1 MTAAALTANV
11 IPFDAGAS
19 VAAAGFLEHTP
30 AFALD
35 DGNVLLRTAQG
46 PVSVA
51 AHPGASIIVA
61 AVSGKQFVTG
71 GDDGRVV
78 AVSPDGTTQ
87 EIADE
92 KGRWI
97 DALVTRDD
105 GAVAWSSGKNV
116 RARDPSGSVR
126 TILAPSSVRGLAFLP
141 KGYRI
146 AFSHYDGASLWFPN
160 TTTPPDKFEWKGSH
174 LSLAVSPD
182 GHFLVTAMQENVLH
196 GWRVA
201 DKTDMR
207 MRGYPAKTR
216 SLSWS
221 GDSHWLATSGADAAV
236 IWPFKDKTGPIDKV
250 PLECG
255 ARGAKV
261 TRVAFHPKLPVLA
274 QGYEDGALLL
284 CRIPDGA
291 EIVVRD
297 PPRGGRA
304 ISALAWDKSGR
315 KLLFGTADG
324 AAGLLDMP
332 A

>member
-1 MTAAALTANV
+1 
-11 IPFDAGAS
+11 
-19 VAAAGFLEHTP
+19 
-30 AFALD
+30 
-35 DGNVLLRTAQG
+35 
-46 PVSVA
+46 
-51 AHPGASIIVA
+51 
-61 AVSGKQFVTG
+61 
-71 GDDGRVV
+71 
-78 AVSPDGTTQ
+78 
-87 EIADE
+87 
-92 KGRWI
+92 
-97 DALVTRDD
+97 
-105 GAVAWSSGKNV
+105 V

-146 AFSHYDGASLWFPN
+146 AFSHYDGARLWFPN

-274 QGYEDGALLL
+274 QGYEDGLLLL

>member
-1 MTAAALTANV
+1 MWC
-11 IPFDAGAS
+11 PRS
-19 VAAAGFLEHTP
+19 VRKRK
-30 AFALD
+30 D
-35 DGNVLLRTAQG
+35 
-46 PVSVA
+46 
-51 AHPGASIIVA
+51 HPGTL
-61 AVSGKQFVTG
+61 K
-71 GDDGRVV
+71 
-78 AVSPDGTTQ
+78 
-87 EIADE
+87 
-92 KGRWI
+92 
-97 DALVTRDD
+97 
-105 GAVAWSSGKNV
+105 
-116 RARDPSGSVR
+116 RAC
-126 TILAPSSVRGLAFLP
+126 LAFLP

-274 QGYEDGALLL
+274 QGYEDGLLLL

-297 PPRGGRA
+297 PPRGRA
-304 ISALAWDKSGR
+304 RDRTRAVASFSSEQQTPRLASSTYLPERVFISVILR
-315 KLLFGTADG
+315 H
-324 AAGLLDMP
+324 
-332 A
+332 